1 MPTAAHAGSLSPG
14 TPAASGNGHLFTGSA
29 AAWLYSAPTGSG
41 LNISG
46 MTAAMP
52 INLNT
57 HTAGFDYPVQYAD
70 GSNGCTTFTD
80 KKYYDLQDQICVPN
94 PAGGFHTS
102 TGGYGAD
109 DGHLVVV
116 DRSAGKYYDFW
127 KLSVDGN
134 GRPTSTDVGQIVEG
148 SLDGDGTPGTT
159 AAQISGLA
167 GAIMPGELDCGTCLQ
182 HALSL
187 IVPGTMNSSAL
198 GHQAPA
204 RHTDGAEA
212 GAIFREGAKLRLDC
226 REGDHACPAAIRRR
240 HHRPERRKRHR
251 NLYRARF
258 AARPHR
264 HRRDRQAPADLL
276 LNPLE
281 HQRDALADAD

>member
-212 GAIFREGAKLRLDC
+212 GAIFREGAKLRLDP
-226 REGDHACPAAIRRR
+226 GVNVDSLDASTAVKAIMHALQQYGGVITDQSGGNGIGIYTALDSP
-240 HHRPERRKRHR
+240 P
-251 NLYRARF
+251 
-258 AARPHR
+258 
-264 HRRDRQAPADLL
+264 DLTGIGEIAKHL
-276 LNPLE
+276 
-281 HQRDALADAD
+281 QIYY